1 MYGLE
6 FVLDQR
12 TPSRTHRH
20 PTAPD
25 DPRAISN
32 DMPLS
37 RTLIRL
43 FFIHPFQWHP
53 SLFDETVVCRAYI
66 KHVPMQLV
74 ELGEEVHYVNYPDEV
89 YTWERFGVLVS
100 FHEVAVRGDIA
111 FFSWN
116 ALIYC
121 KS

>member
-1 MYGLE
+1 
-6 FVLDQR
+6 
-12 TPSRTHRH
+12 
-20 PTAPD
+20 
-25 DPRAISN
+25 
-32 DMPLS
+32 MPLS